1 MPTTQANGRTKQH
14 QTQASLVQEEGRGPE
29 KEGKR
34 GEWRNPRRT
43 SGINDPQISIED
55 RYKTR
60 RGRRDIGL
68 RDEGLKSCW
77 IVEGYS
83 DNKGVRQSDKNIIAE
98 LQPENT
104 SKPLIYSEFCLG
116 LMQFSSQ

>member
-34 GEWRNPRRT
+34 GEWRNPTRT
-43 SGINDPQISIED
+43 RGINDPQISIEG

-68 RDEGLKSCW
+68 RDEG
-77 IVEGYS
+77 
-83 DNKGVRQSDKNIIAE
+83 
-98 LQPENT
+98 
-104 SKPLIYSEFCLG
+104 
-116 LMQFSSQ
+116 